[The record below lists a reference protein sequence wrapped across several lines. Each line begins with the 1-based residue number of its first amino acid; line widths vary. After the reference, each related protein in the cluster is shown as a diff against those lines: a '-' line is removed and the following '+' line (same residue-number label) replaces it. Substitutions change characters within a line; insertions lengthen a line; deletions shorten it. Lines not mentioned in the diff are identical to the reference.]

1 MKFFLLLT
9 TLFALSITALH
20 AQVPAPTA
28 DPEAAAITSVLPSSW
43 QGYATIALVLIP
55 LLGRGWHAWITNGGA
70 KGIWS
75 AIVFGTNTP
84 KILIASLAL
93 LTLPSCTALK
103 KVGASL
109 STPQAK
115 AVEVQLANLGIQEAV
130 NLGKLS
136 PGDAVSIGNG
146 IAVVTSGNSTVSKM
160 VQLSEIGLD
169 TAAQKGLISP
179 GDNLII
185 KATTAVLTQALAP
198 TTPAAAL
205 TPATPPTA
213 AATATSG
220 N

>member
-1 MKFFLLLT
+1 MKNYRT
-9 TLFALSITALH
+9 TLLGSIFAALTFLQTYQ
-20 AQVPAPTA
+20 ANGGNINDWKLWLIPAVI
-28 DPEAAAITSVLPSSW
+28 AAL
-43 QGYATIALVLIP
+43 GYAAKDAGVT
-55 LLGRGWHAWITNGGA
+55 GA
-70 KGIWS
+70 
-75 AIVFGTNTP
+75 A
-84 KILIASLAL
+84 KILIGCLAL
-93 LTLPSCTALK
+93 LLIPSCSTLK

-205 TPATPPTA
+205 TPATPT
-213 AATATSG
+213 ATASSG

>member
-1 MKFFLLLT
+1 MKNYRT
-9 TLFALSITALH
+9 TLLGSIFAALTFLQTYQ
-20 AQVPAPTA
+20 ANGGNINDWKLWLIPAVI
-28 DPEAAAITSVLPSSW
+28 AAL
-43 QGYATIALVLIP
+43 GYAAKDAGVT
-55 LLGRGWHAWITNGGA
+55 GA
-70 KGIWS
+70 
-75 AIVFGTNTP
+75 A
-84 KILIASLAL
+84 KILIGCLAL
-93 LTLPSCTALK
+93 LLIPSCTTLK

-205 TPATPPTA
+205 TPATPT
-213 AATATSG
+213 ATASSG